1 MTNIR
6 IMPCISYAQVHD
18 PTNEINDQQIRDMS
32 WGPLRMVRTWP
43 MYIINGYKFHT
54 DSWSQG
60 KSTRNSGVCTR
71 GSVYGQPEDD
81 YYGILQEVIQL
92 EYPGLPIKQVVLFNC
107 TWFDPTP
114 RRGTRIHDQ
123 YGIVEVRAN
132 RRYNRYDP
140 FILAS
145 QAHQV
150 YYASY
155 PSRQ

>member
-1 MTNIR
+1 
-6 IMPCISYAQVHD
+6 MPYISYAQVHD

-60 KSTRNSGVCTR
+60 KSMRNSGVCTR

-145 QAHQV
+145 QAH
-150 YYASY
+150 
-155 PSRQ
+155 